1 MDNYNDFS
9 DEIYNWNIY
18 TILNYIKTHYL
29 QFMLLAFVV
38 AIIYIVDHISN
49 INAAIFGLPSSIPG
63 INSTNSIQNLPV
75 NKIKKIKKK

>member
-9 DEIYNWNIY
+9 DEISNWNIY
-18 TILNYIKTHYL
+18 TILNYIKIHYL

-38 AIIYIVDHISN
+38 AIIYMVDHISN
-49 INAAIFGLPSSIPG
+49 INATIFGLPSSMPD
-63 INSTNSIQNLPV
+63 INSTNLMQRLSV